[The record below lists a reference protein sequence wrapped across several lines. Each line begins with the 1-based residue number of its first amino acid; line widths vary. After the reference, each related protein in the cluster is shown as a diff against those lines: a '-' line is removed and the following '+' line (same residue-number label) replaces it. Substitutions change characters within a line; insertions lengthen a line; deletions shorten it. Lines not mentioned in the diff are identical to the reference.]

1 MNSFQPLRF
10 FFWLKKFVAID
21 SESRQID
28 SYLFA
33 PFGRSLYKK
42 DTKRDFKLEKIKGP
56 GAPYSRTNF
65 FISTYTLLDLEIG
78 SHLNRFQNYKNFQ
91 RNQPLYL
98 QRLCINYD
106 VEFIYVEDFFRKNKN
121 IRYTVWI

>member
-28 SYLFA
+28 SLVVRSLRFA
-33 PFGRSLYKK
+33 PFKR

-56 GAPYSRTNF
+56 GAP
-65 FISTYTLLDLEIG
+65 STELTSSYQL
-78 SHLNRFQNYKNFQ
+78 
-91 RNQPLYL
+91 
-98 QRLCINYD
+98 
-106 VEFIYVEDFFRKNKN
+106 IYCL
-121 IRYTVWI
+121 I